1 MNKPIDLILDTDT
14 YNEIDDQYAL
24 AYALLSPEQLNLKGV
39 YAAPFHNE
47 KSEGPED
54 GMLKSFDEIMNILS
68 LMDKKNLSGIVKH
81 GSRGYL
87 ADEASPQTSEAAG
100 HLIALARNYTADNPL
115 HVVAIGAITN
125 IASALL
131 LDPSIKERIVVVWL
145 GGHALHWPD
154 CKEFNLIQ
162 DVAAARVV
170 FSSGVRLIQL
180 PCMGVVSELRVTG
193 PELDHHLLGKN
204 KLCDYL
210 VKVTTEEGQNGSPY
224 QTWSRVLWD
233 VSAVACLL
241 HPSYCPS
248 RRIPAPIPSYD
259 GHYTIDPTR
268 HLIRSVYHVDRD
280 AILNDLF
287 TKLSQG

>member
-1 MNKPIDLILDTDT
+1 MNKPIDIILDTDT

-24 AYALLSPEQLNLKGV
+24 AYAILSPQQLNLKGI
-39 YAAPFHNE
+39 YAAPFLNG
-47 KSEGPED
+47 KSSGPND
-54 GMLKSFDEIMNILS
+54 GMLKSYDEIMNVLT
-68 LMDKKNLSGIVKH
+68 LMNRQDLSGIVKH
-81 GSRGYL
+81 GSRDYL
-87 ADEASPQTSEAAG
+87 TNETSPQSSDAAQ
-100 HLIALARNYTADNPL
+100 HLVELAQNYSAEDPL
-115 HVVAIGAITN
+115 NVVAIGAITN

-170 FSSGVRLIQL
+170 FNSGVQLIQL

-193 PELDHHLLGKN
+193 PELEHHLLGKN
-204 KLCDYL
+204 ELCDYL
-210 VKVTTEEGQNGSPY
+210 VKVTTEEGRSGSPH

-233 VSAVACLL
+233 VSAVAYLL
-241 HPSYCPS
+241 NPEYCPT
-248 RRIPAPIPSYD
+248 RMIPAPIPSYD
-259 GHYTIDPTR
+259 GHYTIDPTK

-287 TKLSQG
+287 AKLAEA

>member
-1 MNKPIDLILDTDT
+1 MNKPIDLILDTDA

-24 AYALLSPEQLNLKGV
+24 AYALLSPERLNLKGI

-47 KSEGPED
+47 KSAGPED

-68 LMDKKNLSGIVKH
+68 LMDQQNLSGIVKR
-81 GSRGYL
+81 GSCGYL
-87 ADEASPQTSEAAG
+87 ADEATPQPSESAS
-100 HLIALARNYTADNPL
+100 HLIELAQSYSADNPL

-131 LDPSIKERIVVVWL
+131 LDPSIKDRIIVVWL

-154 CKEFNLIQ
+154 CREFNLIQ

-170 FSSGVRLIQL
+170 FSSGVQLIQL

-193 PELDHHLLGKN
+193 PELEHHLLGKN

-210 VKVTTEEGQNGSPY
+210 VKVSSEEGKVGSPH

-233 VSAVACLL
+233 VSAVAYLL
-241 HPSYCPS
+241 NPSYCPA
-248 RRIPAPIPSYD
+248 RLIPAPIPSYD
-259 GHYTIDPTR
+259 GHYTVDPTR

-287 TKLSQG
+287 TKLAQA